1 MSYIRIVRGKC
12 LLNNSCL
19 NYLLDGSK
27 KELGRGGFAEVWLCT
42 DVINDKEYAI
52 KEICIT
58 PQINKETIE
67 NELKV
72 VKEIGSEHGCSGI
85 VYIYDSFEEG
95 ERYYIVMEY
104 CKKGSLL
111 DFLKENGKLMNEEV
125 YCLLKL
131 YIYFIYL

>member
-1 MSYIRIVRGKC
+1 MSSYIRIVRGKC

-19 NYLLDGSK
+19 NYLLDGLK
-27 KELGRGGFAEVWLCT
+27 KELGKGGFAEVWLCT

-58 PQINKETIE
+58 PQINKEIIE
-67 NELKV
+67 NELNIGK
-72 VKEIGSEHGCSGI
+72 KIGSEHECSGI
-85 VYIYDSFEEG
+85 IRIYDSFVEG

-125 YCLLKL
+125 IYIYCLLKL
-131 YIYFIYL
+131 